1 MCNAVT
7 NFFLPDSTSSTVE
20 AIFSDLEE
28 NPEDSGILA
37 SVKPCEAALLA
48 RLIQERI
55 VQNPDRSG
63 QEIEQELTVGMR
75 LVNPGILF

>member
-7 NFFLPDSTSSTVE
+7 NSFLPDSTSNAVE

-37 SVKPCEAALLA
+37 RVKPCEAALLA
-48 RLIQERI
+48 RLMQERI
-55 VQNPDRSG
+55 VQNPERIG

-75 LVNPGILF
+75 LVKPSIWF